1 MRLYRLLL
9 HLFPTAFR
17 NEYGDEMCWIFE
29 KRLRDASSF
38 PSRLTLWVATIWEIF
53 TNAMSV
59 HWDIFRQDFRYTVRT
74 LRRNPGFT
82 LAAILVAALGVGA
95 TTGAF
100 SITDHVLIRPLPFAD
115 SNRLVKLWESPPGYT
130 RNELSPPNYFDWKH
144 MSHSFETMGTFT
156 FASTN
161 LTGQGEPERV
171 QGILASSEVLPMLGV
186 QPILGRLFTSQDDR
200 AEAPATLVLSYGLW
214 QRRFNSDANVLGKK
228 VLLDNEPYEIIGVM
242 PRSFYFPTRKD
253 DDFWAPIRFTP
264 GADFEDRNNHYL
276 QAIAK
281 LKKNV
286 SLDEAKADMQ
296 VVASQLAQKYPE
308 ANERTTAN
316 VMLLRDEL
324 SRQTR
329 YLLIGLVCASMCV
342 LLIACSNLANLL
354 LARAM
359 GRRKELAVR
368 SALGAGRERL
378 VRQLLTESLMLS
390 VLGGLLGICLT
401 ILAMPL
407 LVRLVPNSLP
417 IAETPSIDM
426 RVMIFALI
434 ATAITGIGFGMIP
447 ALKSSEGTDAHALN
461 EGSRSGVG
469 GRRERLRSAM
479 IIAEVSASVLLL
491 ISAGLLLR
499 ALLRIQAVDPGFNYE
514 NVLTMRTW
522 LPIPKYGSTAKRAE
536 FYRRVLSET
545 RSLPGVKNAAYI
557 TGLPMVMR
565 GGIWPIEIA
574 GKIWERSEEHNA
586 SLRYVTPGYFGTLQ
600 IPLIEGRDVS
610 ESDTQDSMPVAV
622 VSKSFVEQYFPGQ
635 NALGHKFK
643 VAIGERTIVGIVGDV
658 RARGLEITSEAQ
670 VYLPNQQVPDGA
682 IIFYTPKDLV
692 IRTSSNPLSMM
703 PAVRQIIKNAD
714 PEQPISDVQLLSDIV
729 ESETAPRGTQL
740 RVIGVFAGIAI
751 LLAGIGIHGLLSY
764 AVSQRTQEFGVRIAL
779 GAQSSEILKMVLRDG
794 VILAATGIV
803 VGAGLAFAAGKTM
816 EALLAGVKPAD
827 PITFLIAIA
836 VALIMTIAGSLLPAK
851 RAVSVD
857 PTIALR
863 TE

>member
-1 MRLYRLLL
+1 MRFYRFLL

-17 NEYGDEMCWIFE
+17 NEYGNEMSWIFE

-38 PSRLTLWVATIWEIF
+38 ASKLALWIATIWEIF
-53 TNAMSV
+53 TNAIRV
-59 HWDIFRQDFRYTVRT
+59 HWDIFRQDVRYTFRT
-74 LRRNPGFT
+74 LKRNAGFT

-95 TTGAF
+95 TTAAF
-100 SITDHVLIRPLPFAD
+100 SITDHVLIRPLPFSD
-115 SNRLVKLWESPPGYT
+115 WKRLVKLWEFPPGYART
-130 RNELSPPNYFDWKH
+130 ELSPPNYFDWKR
-144 MSHSFETMGTFT
+144 MSHSFQTMGTFT
-156 FASTN
+156 TTSTN

-186 QPILGRLFTSQDDR
+186 QPILGRLFTQQDDR
-200 AEAPATLVLSYGLW
+200 AEAPGTIVVSYGLW
-214 QRRFNSDANVLGKK
+214 QRRFNGDSNVLGKK
-228 VLLDNEPYEIIGVM
+228 VLLDNEPIEIIGVM
-242 PRSFYFPTRKD
+242 PRGFYFPTRE
-253 DDFWAPIRFTP
+253 DDFWTPIRFTP
-264 GADFEDRNNHYL
+264 GDDLEDRGNNYL

-281 LKKNV
+281 LKQTV
-286 SLDEAKADMQ
+286 SLDEAKAEMR
-296 VVASQLAQKYPE
+296 VIAAQLEQKYPE
-308 ANERTTAN
+308 SNARVTAN
-316 VMLLRDEL
+316 VILLRDEI

-378 VRQLLTESLMLS
+378 VRQLLTESVMLAI
-390 VLGGLLGICLT
+390 LGGLLGILLT

-417 IAETPSIDM
+417 IAETPSIDL

-434 ATAITGIGFGMIP
+434 ATAFTGVGFGMIP
-447 ALKSSEGTDAHALN
+447 ALKTSRGADANDLN

-469 GRRERLRSAM
+469 GRKERLRSAM

-499 ALLRIQAVDPGFNYE
+499 ALLRIQAVDPGFNYQ

-522 LPIPKYGSTAKRAE
+522 LPIPKYSETAKRTE
-536 FYRRVLSET
+536 FYRHVLSET
-545 RSLPGVKNAAYI
+545 RALPGVKNAAYV

-565 GGIWPIEIA
+565 GMIWPIEIN
-574 GKIWERSEEHNA
+574 GRIWQPGEEHHS
-586 SLRYVTPGYFGTLQ
+586 SLRYITPGFFDTMK
-600 IPLIEGRDVS
+600 IPMIEGRDVS
-610 ESDTQDSMPVAV
+610 ESDTMDSPLVAV
-622 VSKSFVEQYFPGQ
+622 VSKSFAEKYFPGQ

-643 VAIGERTIVGIVGDV
+643 VAIGERTIVGMVGNIRV
-658 RARGLEITSEAQ
+658 RGLETTSEPQ

-682 IIFYTPKDLV
+682 IIGYTPKVLV
-692 IRTSSNPLSMM
+692 IRAPSNALSLM
-703 PAVRQIIKNAD
+703 PSIRKIIHNAD
-714 PEQPISDVQLLSDIV
+714 PDQPISDVQMLSDVV
-729 ESETAPRGTQL
+729 EGETAPRGTQL

-803 VGAGLAFAAGKTM
+803 VGALLAFAAGKTM

-836 VALIMTIAGSLLPAK
+836 LALIMTIAGSLLPAR
-851 RAVSVD
+851 RAVRVD
-857 PTIALR
+857 PTTALR

>member
-1 MRLYRLLL
+1 MRFYRFLL

-17 NEYGDEMCWIFE
+17 NEYGNEMCWIFE

-38 PSRLTLWVATIWEIF
+38 PSKLAIWIATIWEIF
-53 TNAMSV
+53 TNAIRV
-59 HWDIFRQDFRYTVRT
+59 HWDIFRQDVRYTSRT

-95 TTGAF
+95 TTAAF

-115 SNRLVKLWESPPGYT
+115 WKRLVKLWESPPGYS
-130 RNELSPPNYFDWKH
+130 RNELSPPNYFDWKS

-156 FASTN
+156 YFSTN
-161 LTGQGEPERV
+161 LTGNGEPERI

-186 QPILGRLFTSQDDR
+186 QPILGRLFTTHDDR
-200 AEAPATLVLSYGLW
+200 TQAPATVVLSYGLW
-214 QRRFNSDANVLGKK
+214 LRRFNGDANVLGKK
-228 VLLDNEPYEIIGVM
+228 VLLDNEPYEIIGIM
-242 PRSFYFPTRKD
+242 PRGFYFPTRED

-264 GADFEDRNNHYL
+264 GDDFEDRSNHYL

-286 SLDEAKADMQ
+286 SLAEAKTEMRLI
-296 VVASQLAQKYPE
+296 ASQLAEKYPE
-308 ANERTTAN
+308 ANARTTAN
-316 VMLLRDEL
+316 VMLLRDEI

-329 YLLIGLVCASMCV
+329 FLLIGLVCASMCV

-378 VRQLLTESLMLS
+378 VRQLLTESVMLAA
-390 VLGGLLGICLT
+390 LGGLLGICLT

-407 LVRLVPNSLP
+407 LVRLVPNTLP

-447 ALKSSEGTDAHALN
+447 ALKTSRGTDTSGLN
-461 EGSRSGVG
+461 EGTRAGVG

-479 IIAEVSASVLLL
+479 IIAEVSASVVLL

-499 ALLRIQAVDPGFNYE
+499 ALLRIQAVDPGFKFE
-514 NVLTMRTW
+514 NVLTLRTW
-522 LPIPKYGSTAKRAE
+522 LPIPKYRETAKRAE

-545 RSLPGVKNAAYI
+545 RALPGVTNAAYI

-565 GGIWPIEIA
+565 GGIWPIDIG
-574 GKIWERSEEHNA
+574 GKIWERAEEHNS
-586 SLRYVTPGYFGTLQ
+586 SLRYITPGYFATLK
-600 IPLIEGRDVS
+600 IPIIEGRDVR
-610 ESDTQDSMPVAV
+610 ESDTQDSVPVAV
-622 VSKSFVEQYFPGQ
+622 VSKSFVEKYFPGQ
-635 NALGHKFK
+635 DALGHKFK

-658 RARGLEITSEAQ
+658 RARGLEISTEPQ

-692 IRTSSNPLSMM
+692 VRASNPLSLMTSI
-703 PAVRQIIKNAD
+703 RQIIHNAD
-714 PEQPISDVQLLSDIV
+714 PDQPISDIQMLSDIV

-740 RVIGVFAGIAI
+740 RVIGVFAAIAI

-794 VILAATGIV
+794 VILAAIGIV
-803 VGAGLAFAAGKTM
+803 VGAALAFAAGKTM

-836 VALIMTIAGSLLPAK
+836 LALVMTIAGSLLPAR
-851 RAVSVD
+851 RAVRVD
-857 PTIALR
+857 PTTALR
-863 TE
+863 ME

>member
-1 MRLYRLLL
+1 MRFYRFLL
-9 HLFPTAFR
+9 HLFPVAFR
-17 NEYGDEMCWIFE
+17 NEYGDEMCWIFQ

-38 PSRLTLWVATIWEIF
+38 PSKLALWIATIWEIF
-53 TNAMSV
+53 TNAIRV
-59 HWDIFRQDFRYTVRT
+59 HWDIFRQDIRYTTRT

-95 TTGAF
+95 TTAAF

-115 SNRLVKLWESPPGYT
+115 WKRLVKLWENPPGYT
-130 RNELSPPNYFDWKH
+130 RNELSPPNYFDWKR
-144 MSHSFETMGTFT
+144 MSKSFETMGTFT
-156 FASTN
+156 YLSTN
-161 LTGQGEPERV
+161 LTGEGEPERV
-171 QGILASSEVLPMLGV
+171 QGVLASSEVLPMLGV
-186 QPILGRLFTSQDDR
+186 QPFLGRLFTSQDDR
-200 AEAPATLVLSYGLW
+200 AEAPATVVLSYGLW
-214 QRRFNSDANVLGKK
+214 QRRFNGNANALGNK
-228 VLLDNEPYEIIGVM
+228 VLLDNEPFEIIGVM
-242 PRSFYFPTRKD
+242 PRGFYFPTRED

-264 GADFEDRNNHYL
+264 GDDFEDRNNHYL

-286 SLDEAKADMQ
+286 SLEEAKAEMRLI
-296 VVASQLAQKYPE
+296 AAQLAQKYPE

-316 VMLLRDEL
+316 VLLLRDEI

-329 YLLIGLVCASMCV
+329 YLLIGLVCASICV

-378 VRQLLTESLMLS
+378 IRQLLTESLMLAL
-390 VLGGLLGICLT
+390 LGGLLGICLT

-417 IAETPSIDM
+417 IAETPTIDL
-426 RVMIFALI
+426 RVMVFALI

-447 ALKSSEGTDAHALN
+447 AIKTSRGTDANALN
-461 EGSRSGVG
+461 EGSRGGVG
-469 GRRERLRSAM
+469 GRRERVRSAM

-499 ALLRIQAVDPGFNYE
+499 ALLRIQAVDPGFNYQ

-522 LPIPKYGSTAKRAE
+522 LPIPKYRSTAKRGE

-545 RSLPGVKNAAYI
+545 RALPGVTNAAYI

-565 GGIWPIEIA
+565 GGIWSVEIT
-574 GKIWERSEEHNA
+574 GRIWERSEEHNV
-586 SLRYVTPGYFGTLQ
+586 SLRYVTPGYFNTLN

-610 ESDTQDSMPVAV
+610 DSDTQDSLPVGV
-622 VSKSFVEQYFPGQ
+622 VSKSFAEKYFPGQ

-643 VAIGERTIVGIVGDV
+643 VAMGERTVVGIVGEV
-658 RARGLEITSEAQ
+658 RTRGLEITTEPQ

-692 IRTSSNPLSMM
+692 IRASNPLSLM
-703 PAVRQIIKNAD
+703 PSIRQIIRNAD
-714 PEQPISDVQLLSDIV
+714 PDQPISDVQLLSDVV

-740 RVIGVFAGIAI
+740 RVIGVFAAIAI

-803 VGAGLAFAAGKTM
+803 VGAALAFAAGKTM
-816 EALLAGVKPAD
+816 ETLLAGVKPAD
-827 PITFLIAIA
+827 PMTFLIAIA

-857 PTIALR
+857 PTTALR

>member
-1 MRLYRLLL
+1 MRFYRFLL

-29 KRLRDASSF
+29 KRVRDASSF
-38 PSRLTLWVATIWEIF
+38 PSKLTLWIATIWEIL
-53 TNAMSV
+53 TNAIRV
-59 HWDIFRQDFRYTVRT
+59 HWDIFRQDLRYTTRT

-95 TTGAF
+95 TTAAF

-115 SNRLVKLWESPPGYT
+115 SNRLVKLWQFSPGYSRT
-130 RNELSPPNYFDWKH
+130 ELSPPNYFDWKR

-156 FASTN
+156 TASSN

-186 QPILGRLFTSQDDR
+186 QPIIGRLFTQQDDR
-200 AEAPATLVLSYGLW
+200 AEAPGTILLSYGLW
-214 QRRFNSDANVLGKK
+214 QRRFNGDPGVLGKK
-228 VLLDNEPYEIIGVM
+228 VLLDNDPIEIIGVM
-242 PRSFYFPTRKD
+242 PRGFYFPTRE
-253 DDFWAPIRFTP
+253 DDFWTPIRFTP
-264 GADFEDRNNHYL
+264 GDDFEDRNNNYL

-286 SLDEAKADMQ
+286 SLEAARADMR
-296 VVASQLAQKYPE
+296 VVTAQLEQKYPE
-308 ANERTTAN
+308 ANARTSAN
-316 VMLLRDEL
+316 VIFLRDEI

-378 VRQLLTESLMLS
+378 VRQLLTESLMLAI
-390 VLGGLLGICLT
+390 LGGLLGICLT

-426 RVMIFALI
+426 RVMIFALV

-447 ALKSSEGTDAHALN
+447 ALKTSHGTDANGLS
-461 EGSRSGVG
+461 EGSRGGVG
-469 GRRERLRSAM
+469 GRKERLRSAM

-499 ALLRIQAVDPGFNYE
+499 ALLRIQAVDPGFNYQ

-522 LPIPKYGSTAKRAE
+522 LPIPKYRSTAKRAE
-536 FYRRVLSET
+536 FYRHVLFET
-545 RSLPGVKNAAYI
+545 RALPGVKNAAYI
-557 TGLPMVMR
+557 TGLPMVTR
-565 GGIWPIEIA
+565 GLIWPVEIT
-574 GKIWERSEEHNA
+574 GRIWEKGEEHYS
-586 SLRYVTPGYFGTLQ
+586 SLRYITPGFFDTLK
-600 IPLIEGRDVS
+600 IPIIEGRDVS
-610 ESDTQDSMPVAV
+610 DSDTNDSPLVAV
-622 VSKSFVEQYFPGQ
+622 VSKSFAEKYFAGQ

-643 VAIGERTIVGIVGDV
+643 IAIGERRIVGIVADIRV
-658 RARGLEITSEAQ
+658 RGLEVTSEPQ

-682 IIFYTPKDLV
+682 IIGYTPKALV
-692 IRTSSNPLSMM
+692 IRVSSNPLLLM
-703 PAVRQIIKNAD
+703 PSVRQIIRNAD
-714 PEQPISDVQLLSDIV
+714 PEQPISDVQLLSDVV

-740 RVIGVFAGIAI
+740 RVIGVFAAIAI

-794 VILAATGIV
+794 IILASTGIG
-803 VGAGLAFAAGKTM
+803 VGAVLAFAAGKTM

-857 PTIALR
+857 PTTALR
-863 TE
+863 AE